1 MIHLRSSDDKGHQ
14 KIIFLNIIYILIP
27 GQVKS
32 DPIQIER
39 NLWKVIE
46 QISSL
51 FADLSGNVE
60 KSPGK
65 YLYKVL
71 IFDAVCVKL

>member
-1 MIHLRSSDDKGHQ
+1 M
-14 KIIFLNIIYILIP
+14 
-27 GQVKS
+27 
-32 DPIQIER
+32 ER

-60 KSPGK
+60 KNPGK

>member
-1 MIHLRSSDDKGHQ
+1 MLLGRRQ
-14 KIIFLNIIYILIP
+14 LYIFIP
-27 GQVKS
+27 FKVKS

-51 FADLSGNVE
+51 FADLSGNAE
-60 KSPGK
+60 TQI
-65 YLYKVL
+65 LETFL
-71 IFDAVCVKL
+71 II